1 MIRTIILLLLVSI
14 DAVYITVP
22 KMGVYQW
29 RTNLNGYTIGVPLDM
44 PCERDTYI
52 DVQLLSDLEENG
64 FSRTNEV
71 DVSGAQYTTAEIA
84 YVNGGCKLVQQ
95 YDIANTTP
103 PELDEIVAPYGFVQR
118 MTHQST
124 ITHPLIILYIFL
136 GLFGLGAI
144 ITMWMCCCRREC
156 VEGRDRR

>member
-1 MIRTIILLLLVSI
+1 MIRTIVPLLLVSI

-64 FSRTNEV
+64 FSRTIEG
-71 DVSGAQYTTAEIA
+71 DISGAQYTTAEIA

-95 YDIANTTP
+95 SETANSTP
-103 PELDEIVAPYGFVQR
+103 PELDEIVAPYGFIQR
-118 MTHQST
+118 TTRQST
-124 ITHPLIILYIFL
+124 RTEPPILLYIFL
-136 GLFGLGAI
+136 GILGFGVTLA
-144 ITMWMCCCRREC
+144 MWVCCCHSRTI
-156 VEGRDRR
+156 

>member
-29 RTNLNGYTIGVPLDM
+29 RTNLNGYTIGVPLDK
-44 PCERDTYI
+44 PCKRDTYI

-71 DVSGAQYTTAEIA
+71 DISGAQYTTAEIA

-95 YDIANTTP
+95 SDTVITTP
-103 PELDEIVAPYGFVQR
+103 PELDKIVAPYGFVQR
-118 MTHQST
+118 MTHQSKRT
-124 ITHPLIILYIFL
+124 KPLIILYIFM
-136 GLFGLGAI
+136 GLFGFGAI
-144 ITMWMCCCRREC
+144 ITMWMCCCHREC
-156 VEGRDRR
+156 VEGRDGR

>member
-1 MIRTIILLLLVSI
+1 MFRTILLLNLVSI

-29 RTNLNGYTIGVPLDM
+29 RTNLDGYTIGVPLDM

-64 FSRTNEV
+64 FSRIVEV
-71 DVSGAQYTTAEIA
+71 DISGAQYTTAEIA

-95 YDIANTTP
+95 SESANSTP
-103 PELDEIVAPYGFVQR
+103 SELDEIVAPYGFVQR
-118 MTHQST
+118 TTYQST
-124 ITHPLIILYIFL
+124 RAEPPIVLYIFL
-136 GLFGLGAI
+136 GVLGFGVTIA
-144 ITMWMCCCRREC
+144 MWMGCCRSRN
-156 VEGRDRR
+156 R